1 MNTTYKEKEFQ
12 VNYYEI
18 DFKKRLLITSIMN
31 YFDDVATEQ
40 SQNMGG
46 GLDYMEQH
54 RVAWVIYK
62 WDIYVNR
69 YPSFREKLKVRTYA
83 RSFLK
88 FYGYRTFEII
98 DKNQDIVCRANSVW
112 LLIDID
118 KRRVKRIS
126 SDMYSI
132 YGLTK
137 EDNEP
142 LVIDNVNLP
151 DKFDFEKY
159 FDVRYSDIDTNRH
172 VNNVKY
178 VDWAIETVPLDIVEN
193 YSIKNINISYK
204 KEATYGGKIKS
215 STKIE
220 EQNGKYLGL
229 HKISD
234 NDGNELCIVQT
245 LWVK

>member
-18 DFKKRLLITSIMN
+18 DFKEKLLITSIMN
-31 YFDDVATEQ
+31 YFDDTATEQ
-40 SQNMGG
+40 SQNMGR
-46 GLDYMEQH
+46 GLGYMKEH
-54 RVAWVIYK
+54 RIAWVIYK

-69 YPSFREKLKVRTYA
+69 YPHFREKIKVRTYA
-83 RSFLK
+83 RSFRK

-98 DKNQDIVCRANSVW
+98 DKDENIICRANSVW

-118 KRRVKRIS
+118 KRRVKRITD
-126 SDMYSI
+126 DMYSI
-132 YGLTK
+132 YGVTK
-137 EDNEP
+137 QDNEP
-142 LVIDNVNLP
+142 LAIDNINLP

-193 YSIKNINISYK
+193 YSIENINISYK
-204 KEATYGGKIKS
+204 KEAIYGGKIKS

-220 EQNGKYLGL
+220 EENGKYLGL

-234 NDGNELCIVQT
+234 ADGNELCTIKT
-245 LWVK
+245 LWRK